1 MIIKSN
7 LKPLITFL
15 VLFFI
20 FSNKGQSQSK
30 LQTKNHKAITHEYAN
45 VNGVKLHYVKAG
57 NGKKLI
63 MFVHGFPEFWYA
75 YKHQLQEF
83 SKSGEYTVIAPD
95 MRGYNLSSKPD
106 SVKEYQVK
114 YMVEDLRQLS
124 EKLGYNKFTLV
135 AHDWGGVIAWW
146 FAITHPSYLNK
157 LVIINAPHPAIFQRE
172 LSKNPEQQKA
182 SAYITFYQNTQAEK
196 ALSSNNYEQLVNGVF
211 GSYLKSRNFNE
222 TDKQEYLKAWSQ
234 PGALTASLNY
244 YRALKL
250 GSGLDRSS
258 YKVNVPTLV
267 IWGEK
272 DKYLMT
278 SNLTGLEAYV
288 PDLQIK
294 RLPEGSHWIIHE
306 QPQLVNKYIRKF
318 IK

>member
-1 MIIKSN
+1 MIVMVVS
-7 LKPLITFL
+7 F
-15 VLFFI
+15 
-20 FSNKGQSQSK
+20 QSK
-30 LQTKNHKAITHEYAN
+30 LQTKKLKNITHEYAS
-45 VNGVKLHYVKAG
+45 VNGVKLHYAKAG

-124 EKLGYNKFTLV
+124 EKLGFKKFTLV
-135 AHDWGGVIAWW
+135 AHDWGGGIAWW
-146 FAITHPSYLNK
+146 FAITHADYLNK

-172 LSKNPEQQKA
+172 LSKNPDQQKA
-182 SAYITFYQNTQAEK
+182 SAYMTFFKTTQAEK
-196 ALSSNNYEQLVNGVF
+196 ALSANNYQQLVETVF
-211 GSYLKSRNFNE
+211 GPDLKTRNFNDA
-222 TDKQEYLKAWSQ
+222 DKQAYLRAWSQ
-234 PGALTASLNY
+234 PGALTAGLNY
-244 YRALKL
+244 YRAMAL
-250 GSGLDRSS
+250 GSGLDNSS

-267 IWGEK
+267 IWGEN

-288 PDLQIK
+288 PDLKIK

-306 QPQLVNKYIRKF
+306 QPQLVNKYIKKF
-318 IK
+318 IR

>member
-30 LQTKNHKAITHEYAN
+30 LQTKKLKDITHEYAS
-45 VNGVKLHYVKAG
+45 VNGVKLHYAKAG

-83 SKSGEYTVIAPD
+83 IKSGEYTVIAPD

-106 SVKEYQVK
+106 SIKEYQVK

-124 EKLGYNKFTLV
+124 EKLGFKKFTLV
-135 AHDWGGVIAWW
+135 AHDWGGGIAWW
-146 FAITHPSYLNK
+146 FAITHPDYLNK

-172 LSKNPEQQKA
+172 LSKNPDQQKA
-182 SAYITFYQNTQAEK
+182 SAYMTFFQTNRAEK
-196 ALSSNNYEQLVNGVF
+196 ALSVNNYEQLVETVF
-211 GSYLKSRNFNE
+211 GPDLKTRNFNDA
-222 TDKQEYLKAWSQ
+222 DKQEYLRAWSQ

-244 YRALKL
+244 YRAMAL
-250 GSGLDRSS
+250 GSGLDNSS

-288 PDLQIK
+288 PDLKIK
-294 RLPEGSHWIIHE
+294 RVPDGSHWIIHE
-306 QPQLVNKYIRKF
+306 QPQLVNKYIKKF